1 MPPKNCEYE
10 PPPNTRK
17 AMIYLRLTHSMDPK
31 GVKE

>member
-10 PPPNTRK
+10 PFSNTGK
-17 AMIYLRLTHSMDPK
+17 AMIYLRLTLSMDPK